1 MAEKRVRW
9 GILGAGLIA
18 HRFARSLAHDPA
30 SELVAISCRSAA
42 KAAAFAEEHGVAPK
56 RAYADD
62 AGTAATP
69 VGAEAPARQ
78 EGSALEGHA
87 KLLADSDVD
96 AIYLALPHGLHRA
109 WACAALRAGKAVLCE
124 KPAALTAGEMRAI
137 ASVARET
144 GALFMEAQKARFV
157 PAYARVR
164 ELLGSGAIGGLRRVE
179 TSLCNRMT
187 EEQLERSYM
196 LDPVQGGVALDCGIY
211 CASWI
216 DDFLSGTPSVRS
228 SLIERYRGVD
238 AYVRAELAFDASEK
252 SGAVGQTALLEC
264 AFDRQKPRHATL
276 VGEKGRI
283 VVDDL
288 HRSQRVTLVPDGGE
302 PRVYDEPYL
311 VDDFFGEIAHF
322 SGLVR
327 VGAAESPV
335 MPLAASVRCAEIL
348 DAVRA
353 G

>member
-1 MAEKRVRW
+1 MAEKHVRW

-30 SELVAISCRSAA
+30 SELVAISCRSDV
-42 KAAAFAEEHGVAPK
+42 KAAAFAAEYGVAPE

-62 AGTAATP
+62 AASAPTP
-69 VGAEAPARQ
+69 VGAEAPAQQ
-78 EGSALEGHA
+78 EGTALEGHA
-87 KLLADSDVD
+87 KLLADAGVD

-124 KPAALTAGEMRAI
+124 KPAALTADEVRAI
-137 ASVARET
+137 AAVARET
-144 GALFMEAQKARFV
+144 GVLFMEAQKARFV

-164 ELLGSGAIGGLRRVE
+164 ELLGAGAIGELRRVE
-179 TSLCNRMT
+179 ASLCNQMT
-187 EEQLERSYM
+187 EEQLVRSYM

-216 DDFLSGTPSVRS
+216 EDFLPGALSVRS
-228 SLIERYRGVD
+228 SRIERYRGVD
-238 AYVRAELAFDASEK
+238 AYVRAELAFDAGEK
-252 SGAVGQTALLEC
+252 DGAVEQTALLEC
-264 AFDRQKPRHATL
+264 AFDRQKPRQAAL

-302 PRVYDEPYL
+302 ARVYDEPYM
-311 VDDFFGEIAHF
+311 VDDFFGEITHF

-327 VGAAESPV
+327 AGAAESPV

-348 DAVRA
+348 DAVLA

>member
-18 HRFARSLAHDPA
+18 HRFARSLVHDPA
-30 SELVAISCRSAA
+30 SELVAISCRSAT
-42 KAAAFAEEHGVAPK
+42 KAAAFAEEHGVAAD
-56 RAYADD
+56 RAYVDD
-62 AGTAATP
+62 AGAAATP
-69 VGAEAPARQ
+69 VGAEAPAEQ
-78 EGSALEGHA
+78 TGTALEGHA
-87 KLLADSDVD
+87 KLLADPDVD

-124 KPAALTAGEMRAI
+124 KPAALTADEMRAV
-137 ASVARET
+137 AAVARET

-179 TSLCNRMT
+179 TSLCNQMT

-196 LDPVQGGVALDCGIY
+196 LDPVQGGVVLDCGIY

-216 DDFLSGTPSVRS
+216 EDFLAGSSSVRS
-228 SLIERYRGVD
+228 TRIERYRGVD
-238 AYVRAELAFDASEK
+238 AYVRAELAFGASEK
-252 SGAVGQTALLEC
+252 SGAAGQTALLEC
-264 AFDRQKPRHATL
+264 AFDRQKPRQAVL
-276 VGEKGRI
+276 IGEKGRI

-288 HRSQRVTLVPDGGE
+288 HRSQRVALVPDGGE
-302 PRVYDEPYL
+302 AHVFDEPYV
-311 VDDFFGEIAHF
+311 VDDFFGEITHF

-327 VGAAESPV
+327 AGAAESPV